1 MVRADEELLERAFEN
16 VVRNAIEAAAA
27 GGRHVDVSA
36 REVDGQVEVR
46 VEDDGRGLA
55 ADHPGEIRPFY
66 TTRPGGLG
74 LGLPLAR
81 KIVLLHGG
89 SLELS
94 DRSPSGARVLVSLP
108 SGGPQS

>member
-1 MVRADEELLERAFEN
+1 MRADEELLERAFEN
-16 VVRNAIEAAAA
+16 VVRNAMAAAA
-27 GGRHVDVSA
+27 SGGRHVFVSA
-36 REVDGQVEVR
+36 REVDGR
-46 VEDDGRGLA
+46 VELLIDDDGPGLA

-89 SLELS
+89 SLELAG
-94 DRSPSGARVLVSLP
+94 RSPSGARVLISLP
-108 SGGPQS
+108 LDGPRF

>member
-1 MVRADEELLERAFEN
+1 

-27 GGRHVDVSA
+27 GGRN
-36 REVDGQVEVR
+36 VEVAAHAGAGT
-46 VEDDGRGLA
+46 VEITIDDDGPGFA
-55 ADHPGEIRPFY
+55 PDHPGEIRPFY

-89 SLELS
+89 SLELQ
-94 DRSPSGARVLVSLP
+94 RREPSGARVQVRLP
-108 SGGPQS
+108 PGGPEA